1 MKWLNHK
8 KSRAMDLFRKMDKDN
23 DGRVLKDPDFIDGI
37 IKSSKFVFDFH
48 ITDRSVTGITT
59 VCFFCL
65 AFF

>member
-37 IKSSKFVFDFH
+37 INSSN
-48 ITDRSVTGITT
+48 SQ
-59 VCFFCL
+59 
-65 AFF
+65 